1 MVLLSLECAIVGQ
14 VGSSFDVKIDD
25 GAKVSEL
32 KKAIKGEKPD
42 TITGEAD
49 KQQLFLAKT
58 DGGAWL
64 DKVGAASVALDEHG
78 HPQGFVQMDST
89 LWIKNPKHF
98 GANFEPGEGQIHVL
112 VVVPEQEHAQTGLWL
127 VTGSVDNALNTKRIR
142 CRLYRLAGSYLGYY
156 DPARRA
162 EDKDNALWYEG
173 KTLHIHSLFETR
185 ENALLFDNALQDE
198 SITSTSALNG
208 HTVSTNVAST
218 SISLELTQLRRI
230 YGRDYDP
237 NDTESPQASMLSLS
251 TTTSIVD
258 VATDEFKY
266 QRIESEEW
274 FGSVGKAQS
283 CHVMSKEHCL
293 KYPSYKKYDNDPS
306 NRLALS
312 AELHEWFDARSFTVP
327 TMKISVESTSEGF
340 VIGNRYKARLLSL
353 RLKEG
358 FVVSDDGLEMRT
370 SVYVQNKKVFCECM
384 EWKRKEIEKKWREH
398 EDMAPAVD

>member
-14 VGSSFDVKIDD
+14 AGSSFDVKIDD

-64 DKVGAASVALDEHG
+64 QNGDPGVLELEEGIIHPYVQTLIDGDKMTANWTIKDVLDANHLPT
-78 HPQGFVQMDST
+78 PQS
-89 LWIKNPKHF
+89 K
-98 GANFEPGEGQIHVL
+98 QIHVL

-127 VTGSVDNALNTKRIR
+127 VTGSVDNALNTKGIR

-173 KTLHIHSLFETR
+173 KTLRIHSLFETR

-198 SITSTSALNG
+198 SITPASALNG
-208 HTVSTNVAST
+208 HTVSANVAST
-218 SISLELTQLRRI
+218 STSLELSQLRRI

-283 CHVMSKEHCL
+283 YHVMSREHCL

-340 VIGNRYKARLLSL
+340 VIGNRYKVR
-353 RLKEG
+353 
-358 FVVSDDGLEMRT
+358 
-370 SVYVQNKKVFCECM
+370 VF
-384 EWKRKEIEKKWREH
+384 
-398 EDMAPAVD
+398 